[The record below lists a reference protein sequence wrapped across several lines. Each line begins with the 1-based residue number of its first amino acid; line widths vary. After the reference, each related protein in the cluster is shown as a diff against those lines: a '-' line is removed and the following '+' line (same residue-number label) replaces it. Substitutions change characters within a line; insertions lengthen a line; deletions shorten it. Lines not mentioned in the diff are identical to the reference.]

1 MQRMTGIDASFLY
14 METPTAHTHTIKVA
28 VLAPAPGMPYSIE
41 RVKAD
46 LRARLHLL
54 PPFRRRVIEV
64 PFGFHHPVWIEASV
78 DLDWHVRPASV
89 EPPGGSRELDT
100 IVSMIASVPLDRSH
114 PLWELW
120 VVEGLADGRVAA
132 VAKIHHSVADGVAV
146 AALLANVIDPVA
158 GTLAPEGCTEG
169 DEAEAVPSRL
179 RLLRDAFVDHG
190 SPIRKLPRLIGR
202 TARNVTAV
210 LRGRHAMSPR
220 PPRPIVDAPR
230 TSLNGALTPRR
241 AFASTALSL
250 DEVRTV
256 KAAFGVTLNDVLLA
270 VVAGSLR
277 RYLGVRGELP
287 ERPLVAE
294 VPVATDA
301 PGARRLMG
309 NRLSNIFTSLRTDL
323 ADPAARIRAIH
334 EASLAA
340 KRQHELLG
348 PDLYESW
355 TEYAPPRPFA
365 WAMRLH
371 SRWHLAD
378 HHRPPIN
385 VVVSCVPGPRTELGW
400 PGGTLEA
407 IYSVG
412 PIIEGAALNVTAWSY
427 VDRLCVGVLT
437 CPDLVAS
444 PHEISDGLHEALG
457 ELLAVRP
464 PPCVGGP
471 PRGAHRTPA

>member
-14 METPTAHTHTIKVA
+14 METPATHTHTIKVA
-28 VLAPAPGMPYSIE
+28 VLAPAPGVPYSIA

-54 PPFRRRVIEV
+54 PPFCRRVVEV
-64 PFGFHHPVWIEASV
+64 PFGFHHPVWIESRV
-78 DLDWHVRPASV
+78 DLDWHVRQASA

-100 IVSMIASVPLDRSH
+100 IVSMIASVPLDRSR

-120 VVEGLADGRVAA
+120 FVDGLAGGRVAA
-132 VAKIHHSVADGVAV
+132 VGKIHHSVADGVAV
-146 AALLANVIDPVA
+146 AALLANVIDPIA
-158 GTLAPEGCTEG
+158 GTLAPEGSTG
-169 DEAEAVPSRL
+169 GMAGGEAEAAPSRL
-179 RLLRDAFVDHG
+179 RLLRDALLDHG
-190 SPIRKLPRLIGR
+190 RQIRRLPRLVGR
-202 TARNVTAV
+202 TARNLTAV
-210 LRGRHAMSPR
+210 VRGRRDMSPR
-220 PPRPIVDAPR
+220 PPRPIVDVPR

-250 DEVRTV
+250 DDVRTV
-256 KAAFGVTLNDVLLA
+256 KTAFGVTLNDVLLA

-277 RYLGVRGELP
+277 RYLAGRGELP

-309 NRLSNIFTSLRTDL
+309 NRLSNIFTSLCTDL
-323 ADPAARIRAIH
+323 ADPAARLRAIH
-334 EASLAA
+334 QASLAA

-355 TEYAPPRPFA
+355 TEYFPPRLFA
-365 WAMRLH
+365 WAVRLH

-385 VVVSCVPGPRTELGW
+385 VVVSCVPGPRARLGW

-437 CPDLVAS
+437 CPDLVPS
-444 PHEISDGLHEALG
+444 PHQISDGLRAALG
-457 ELLAVRP
+457 ELLVATREIPVAGRP
-464 PPCVGGP
+464 S
-471 PRGAHRTPA
+471 RAAR